1 MHAPSIV
8 ACLGRAPD
16 VHSNGELAVVGTV
29 NTLVSRELCE
39 TDERVHIC
47 SEVSVFTTRKQVASA
62 WTEVLD
68 AGHRKALCRIAI
80 YEWVKGSRSA
90 LRAIPQVPASQPRSA
105 SNLWRTASN
114 G

>member
-1 MHAPSIV
+1 MRQASS
-8 ACLGRAPD
+8 RALAERRTYTATD
-16 VHSNGELAVVGTV
+16 ELAVVGTV

-80 YEWVKGSRSA
+80 YEWVKNRVAIRLARNSA
-90 LRAIPQVPASQPRSA
+90 GTSVA
-105 SNLWRTASN
+105 T
-114 G
+114 

>member
-1 MHAPSIV
+1 VKYFNAGAPAHLMHAPSIV

-16 VHSNGELAVVGTV
+16 VHSNGKHA
-29 NTLVSRELCE
+29 LVSRELCE

-80 YEWVKGSRSA
+80 YEWVKNRV
-90 LRAIPQVPASQPRSA
+90 AIRLARNSKGTSVA
-105 SNLWRTASN
+105 T
-114 G
+114 

>member
-1 MHAPSIV
+1 MLMLRLGTAFIFAS
-8 ACLGRAPD
+8 ACRGGNKNCFTPNPTTRTA
-16 VHSNGELAVVGTV
+16 
-29 NTLVSRELCE
+29 RELCE

-80 YEWVKGSRSA
+80 YEWVKNRVAIRLARNSA
-90 LRAIPQVPASQPRSA
+90 GTSVA
-105 SNLWRTASN
+105 T
-114 G
+114 

>member
-8 ACLGRAPD
+8 ACLGIAPD
-16 VHSNGELAVVGTV
+16 AHSNVELAVVGTV
-29 NTLVSRELCE
+29 NTLVARELCE
-39 TDERVHIC
+39 TDERVEHTW

-80 YEWVKGSRSA
+80 YEWVKNRVRLARNSKGTSVA
-90 LRAIPQVPASQPRSA
+90 
-105 SNLWRTASN
+105 T
-114 G
+114 